1 MTSDKPSLPRGYP
14 LGALFLLVATCA
26 GILALVTLLMR
37 EPKRLD
43 EMLVPILTSAAV
55 GAVVLMLMGI
65 VVGLFHFSR
74 VQGIA
79 WGLLVGGLL
88 GLGFGPI
95 LYISASSFPHVLLTS
110 LVGALLLVGT
120 ATVIRLMTGRP
131 VDAVQTGADQSTVAV
146 SKRHPLDPD
155 PDDDLGGNP
164 FARSR

>member
-1 MTSDKPSLPRGYP
+1 MSMTSDKPSLPRGYP

-110 LVGALLLVGT
+110 LVGAPAAGRHRHRDPT
-120 ATVIRLMTGRP
+120 HDRSPRRRGPDRRRP
-131 VDAVQTGADQSTVAV
+131 VDGRRVETPS
-146 SKRHPLDPD
+146 
-155 PDDDLGGNP
+155 
-164 FARSR
+164 ARSGPGR